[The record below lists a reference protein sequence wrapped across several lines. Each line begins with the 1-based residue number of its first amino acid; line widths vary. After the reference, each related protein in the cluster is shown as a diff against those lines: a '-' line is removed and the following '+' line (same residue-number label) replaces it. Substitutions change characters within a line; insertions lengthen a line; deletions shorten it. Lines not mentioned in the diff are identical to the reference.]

1 MKNVTTVGIDI
12 AKTVFFLVALGPD
25 GRRLWR
31 KKLRRGQLLN
41 VIVQLP
47 ECQIA
52 MESCAS
58 SHYWGREFEALGHTV
73 VLLPAQHVKG
83 YLRGQKNDYN
93 DATAIAEA
101 CQHGRAR
108 PTRIKT
114 IEQQD
119 EQAFHRIRRQLI
131 AERTRLVNQTRGLL
145 AEYGVV
151 VREGVTALRKALPE
165 LLELDND
172 NLSPRFRELLQ
183 RQYER
188 FLALEEELD
197 WYKRHLETQAKAD
210 PVCRR
215 LNDLPGFGP
224 VVSSAVKSWLGDGQ
238 QFGCARNASAA
249 LGVVPKQHTTG
260 GRPMLLGITKRG
272 DKYVRAQV
280 IHGARAVVRVA
291 AKKEDRLSQ
300 WINELVARRGHNRA
314 VVALANKLIRMAW
327 VVVARE
333 EVYRPASS

>member
-1 MKNVTTVGIDI
+1 MKNVKTVGIDI

-25 GRRLWR
+25 GARLWR

-58 SHYWGREFEALGHTV
+58 SHYWGREFESLGHTV

-151 VREGVTALRKALPE
+151 VREGCSALRKALPE

-172 NLSPRFRELLQ
+172 NLSPRFRELLH

-188 FLALEEELD
+188 LLALDEELD
-197 WYKRHLETQAKAD
+197 WYKRHLETQAKDD
-210 PVCRR
+210 PVCQR

-238 QFGCARNASAA
+238 QFGCARDASAA

-300 WINELVARRGHNRA
+300 WINKLVARRGHNRA

-333 EVYRPASS
+333 EEYRPVSC

>member
-12 AKTVFFLVALGPD
+12 AKSVFFLVALGPD
-25 GRRLWR
+25 GTRLWR
-31 KKLRRGQLLN
+31 KKLRRGQLLK

-101 CQHGRAR
+101 CQHGCAR
-108 PTRIKT
+108 RTRIKT

-151 VREGVTALRKALPE
+151 VREGSTALRKALPE

-188 FLALEEELD
+188 LRALDEELD
-197 WYKRHLETQAKAD
+197 WYKRHLEKQAKDD

-238 QFGCARNASAA
+238 QFGCARDASAA

-333 EVYRPASS
+333 EAYRPASR

>member
-25 GRRLWR
+25 GGRLWR
-31 KKLRRGQLLN
+31 KKLRRGQLLK
-41 VIVQLP
+41 VIAQLP
-47 ECQIA
+47 ECRIA

-58 SHYWGREFEALGHTV
+58 SHYWGREFEKQGHAV

-93 DATAIAEA
+93 DASAIAEA

-119 EQAFHRIRRQLI
+119 EQAFHRIRRRLI

-151 VREGVTALRKALPE
+151 VREGVTALRTALPE
-165 LLELDND
+165 LLELEND
-172 NLSPRFRELLQ
+172 NLSPRFRELLH

-188 FLALEEELD
+188 LLALDEELA
-197 WYKRHLETQAKAD
+197 WYKRHLETQAKTD
-210 PVCRR
+210 PVCQR
-215 LNDLPGFGP
+215 LNALPGFGP

-238 QFGCARNASAA
+238 QFGCARDASAA
-249 LGVVPKQHTTG
+249 LGVVPRQHTTG

-272 DKYVRAQV
+272 DKYVRTQV

-333 EVYRPASS
+333 EVYRPASN